1 MLFCY
6 NNNGDDMKKILSLIF
21 IALIAYFGFTYR
33 NDITNFILTEF
44 INEKL
49 IITYENNTYTKS
61 NTKNYQMIDNF
72 YPKNKQ
78 DIINLFFT
86 AINGGWNNIV
96 FFCSDDYDTCL
107 EDIKSLVNE
116 DQEINKINNYV
127 HPYNSY
133 EKIYLTYNSLGKIN
147 IDIERLYNDADIE
160 LLNNKVALIS
170 DEIINNEM
178 SKKEQIRAVHDYI
191 INNTVYDTLSADE
204 VENNKELTNKEVHK
218 ATGAL
223 LDGLAICGGYS
234 DAMAIFLNNLNI
246 ENYKL
251 NSDKHVW
258 NYVNLNDSW
267 LHLDLTWDD
276 PVTNTNENVLIYS
289 FFLITEEELKI
300 LDPKDHDYY

>member
-1 MLFCY
+1 
-6 NNNGDDMKKILSLIF
+6 
-21 IALIAYFGFTYR
+21 
-33 NDITNFILTEF
+33 
-44 INEKL
+44 
-49 IITYENNTYTKS
+49 
-61 NTKNYQMIDNF
+61 
-72 YPKNKQ
+72 
-78 DIINLFFT
+78 
-86 AINGGWNNIV
+86 
-96 FFCSDDYDTCL
+96 
-107 EDIKSLVNE
+107 
-116 DQEINKINNYV
+116 
-127 HPYNSY
+127 
-133 EKIYLTYNSLGKIN
+133 
-147 IDIERLYNDADIE
+147 
-160 LLNNKVALIS
+160 
-170 DEIINNEM
+170 M

-289 FFLITEEELKI
+289 FFLITEEELKS